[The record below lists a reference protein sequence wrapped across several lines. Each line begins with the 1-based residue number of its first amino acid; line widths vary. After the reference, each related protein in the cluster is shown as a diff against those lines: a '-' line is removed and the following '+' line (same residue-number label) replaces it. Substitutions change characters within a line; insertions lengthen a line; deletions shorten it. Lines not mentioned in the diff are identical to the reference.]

1 MHYIPCTDSQEKE
14 LLAKI
19 GISNFEELIDI
30 IPPSL
35 RVKEEIGVG
44 APLSEIEIERAS
56 KALISKNKIASENLC
71 FLGGGVYDHFIP
83 KVVDAIAARSEF
95 YTAYTPYQAEV
106 SQGTLQYLYEFQTMI
121 CELSGMDVANA
132 SLYDGASAVAEACA
146 LALSATR
153 YSKIAISK
161 SVNPKYS
168 EVVKTYLKNRDIEI
182 IFIDTVDGKTD
193 LSQIEKHIDGL
204 AGIVIQSPN
213 YYGILEDWTK
223 VKENLSGFKALLIA
237 VSDPVS
243 LSIIKPPGDCGAD
256 IYAGEGQS
264 LGNYMSYGGPF
275 LGLLAVKDKLV
286 RKMPGRIVGKTLDK
300 EGKQGF
306 VLTLQTREQHI
317 RRENATSNI
326 CTNQGLLAL
335 RATIYMSLLGK
346 SGLPSLAKLCFDKS
360 RFLAN
365 KLTELK
371 NVSFPFGMNFIK
383 EFTIQIKGS
392 AENAKLNAL
401 KESIFIN
408 TIDGDDSDSLIQ
420 ICVTEKRTLKE
431 IATLIDF
438 MKKV

>member
-19 GISNFEELIDI
+19 GISSFEELIDI
-30 IPPSL
+30 IPSSL

-83 KVVDAIAARSEF
+83 KAVDAIAARSEF

-193 LSQIEKHIDGL
+193 LSQIENHIDGL

-223 VKENLSGFKALLIA
+223 AKENLSGFKALLIA

-243 LSIIKPPGDCGAD
+243 LSIIKSPGDCGAD

-286 RKMPGRIVGKTLDK
+286 RKMPGRIIGKTLDK

-346 SGLPSLAKLCFDKS
+346 SGLPALAKLCFDKS
-360 RFLAN
+360 QFLAS
-365 KLTELK
+365 KLSELK

-383 EFTIQIKGS
+383 EFTIQIKSS

-401 KESIFIN
+401 KESIFFN

-438 MKKV
+438 IKKV

>member
-30 IPPSL
+30 IPSSL
-35 RVKEEIGVG
+35 RVKEAIGVG
-44 APLSEIEIERAS
+44 APLSEIEIERVS
-56 KALISKNKIASENLC
+56 KVLISKNKIASENLC

-83 KVVDAIAARSEF
+83 KAVDAIAARSEF

-153 YSKIAISK
+153 CSKIAISK

-193 LSQIEKHIDGL
+193 LSQIENHIDGL

-213 YYGILEDWTK
+213 YYGVLEDWSK
-223 VKENLSGFKALLIA
+223 AKENLSGFKALLIA

-243 LSIIKPPGDCGAD
+243 LSIIKSPGDCGAD

-346 SGLPSLAKLCFDKS
+346 SGLPALAKLCFDKS
-360 RFLAN
+360 QFLAS
-365 KLTELK
+365 KLSELK

-383 EFTIQIKGS
+383 EFTIQIKSS

-401 KESIFIN
+401 KESIFFN

-438 MKKV
+438 IKKV

>member
-30 IPPSL
+30 IPSSL

-182 IFIDTVDGKTD
+182 ILIDTVDGKTD
-193 LSQIEKHIDGL
+193 LSQIENHIDGL
-204 AGIVIQSPN
+204 SGIVIQSPN

-438 MKKV
+438 IKKV

>member
-30 IPPSL
+30 IPSSL

-193 LSQIEKHIDGL
+193 LSQIENHIDGL
-204 AGIVIQSPN
+204 SGIVIQSPN

-438 MKKV
+438 IKKV

>member
-30 IPPSL
+30 IPSSL

-243 LSIIKPPGDCGAD
+243 LSIIKPPGDCGGD

>member
-30 IPPSL
+30 IPSSL
-35 RVKEEIGVG
+35 RVKDEIGVG

-83 KVVDAIAARSEF
+83 KAVDAIAARSEF

-193 LSQIEKHIDGL
+193 LSQIENHIDGL

-223 VKENLSGFKALLIA
+223 AKENLSGFKALLIA

-243 LSIIKPPGDCGAD
+243 LSIIKSPGDSDAD

-286 RKMPGRIVGKTLDK
+286 RKMPGRIIGKTLDK

-346 SGLPSLAKLCFDKS
+346 SGLPALAKLCFDKS
-360 RFLAN
+360 QFLAS
-365 KLTELK
+365 KLSELK

-383 EFTIQIKGS
+383 EFTIQIKSS
-392 AENAKLNAL
+392 AEDAKLNAL
-401 KESIFIN
+401 KESIFFN

-438 MKKV
+438 IKKV